1 MRDEQPDYSA
11 LLKSSMQRYGKV
23 ARGVHQ
29 SKVLKNHRK
38 RRDRVMR
45 LQSSGA
51 NVDGMKLR
59 RGPTA

>member
-11 LLKSSMQRYGKV
+11 LLKSSMRRYGRV

-38 RRDRVMR
+38 TRDRVMR
-45 LQSSGA
+45 LQNSG
-51 NVDGMKLR
+51 VDVSGKKPR
-59 RGPTA
+59 